1 MGPLQ
6 PSVGSH
12 LGEPVHPQAPVDSI
26 LRSVCE
32 RVALALLFF
41 SSVALGQNHLPSQPL
56 SSNKMIYIRGGSYI
70 PFSKENGTKTKVV
83 VNSFYLD
90 ASPVTNGE
98 FLKFVK
104 ANQEWRRSRVKPIFA
119 DKNYLRASLKTNLF
133 HRGDAKTLRKNYK
146 KDTLRLRAFAVK
158 NILGFFEI
166 PLRNWTGDLTLGNNA
181 NPSSPVIYVSWFA
194 ARAYCKWTDKQLPTI
209 DEWEYAARQTFKH
222 GTDEDM
228 LNRETKDWDRRKPE
242 RSAAGIYLPVN
253 KKDELRNSLGKV
265 WEWVE
270 DFNSVLL
277 DDNSK
282 GTGTSSSILSCGG
295 ASVDFTDPSNY
306 SAFLRYAF
314 RSTLKADYCLPNLG
328 FRCAKSVNENVE
340 VKR

>member
-119 DKNYLRASLKTNLF
+119 DKNY
-133 HRGDAKTLRKNYK
+133 
-146 KDTLRLRAFAVK
+146 
-158 NILGFFEI
+158 
-166 PLRNWTGDLTLGNNA
+166 LRNWTGDLTLGNNA